1 MKPDT
6 RKEIINRLI
15 RDYNF
20 KEENNY
26 LRYGVCPQCGKKE
39 LFTSL
44 ERPYIVHCGRE
55 NKCGTDLLTKEL
67 YPDVFSSWSD
77 RYTSTKDD
85 PYAAAA
91 AYLQEARNI
100 ADHSHRAYSLCGYF
114 Y

>member
-1 MKPDT
+1 MKSDI

-77 RYTSTKDD
+77 RYISTKD
-85 PYAAAA
+85 
-91 AYLQEARNI
+91 
-100 ADHSHRAYSLCGYF
+100 
-114 Y
+114 